1 MSRRFLDYMLQMST
15 VLSKA
20 FLNAACK
27 VVDNMLAFLLCNGLN
42 FLGNGCFQS
51 CNSEW
56 VILVNVVLE
65 EPPQEEIWR
74 IQVRRVRC
82 PFHFSFAAD
91 ETLSKLFTEPSHGD
105 ISSVRRGTILLESLF
120 FLIKVL
126 TLIELSPKLLKHWN
140 VVLFCHSYCYTVI
153 IFKEKWSDDT
163 MLGNGNPCC
172 AFFEC
177 EGRPAIL

>member
-27 VVDNMLAFLLCNGLN
+27 VVDNTLTFLLCNGLN

-65 EPPQEEIWR
+65 EPPQEIWR

-82 PFHFSFAAD
+82 PFRFSFAAD
-91 ETLSKLFTEPSHGD
+91 DTLSKLFTEPSHGD

-126 TLIELSPKLLKHWN
+126 TLIEFSPKLLKHWN
-140 VVLFCHSYCYTVI
+140 VALFCHGYCNIVI

-172 AFFEC
+172 AFF
-177 EGRPAIL
+177 

>member
-1 MSRRFLDYMLQMST
+1 MSRRFLNYMLQMST

-27 VVDNMLAFLLCNGLN
+27 VVDNTLTFLLCNGLK

-65 EPPQEEIWR
+65 ELPQEEMWR

-82 PFHFSFAAD
+82 PFHFSFAVD

-105 ISSVRRGTILLESLF
+105 ISSVRRGTILLEPLF

-126 TLIELSPKLLKHWN
+126 TLIELSPERSALLSRLLQYRDHLQRKM
-140 VVLFCHSYCYTVI
+140 V
-153 IFKEKWSDDT
+153 
-163 MLGNGNPCC
+163 
-172 AFFEC
+172 
-177 EGRPAIL
+177 R